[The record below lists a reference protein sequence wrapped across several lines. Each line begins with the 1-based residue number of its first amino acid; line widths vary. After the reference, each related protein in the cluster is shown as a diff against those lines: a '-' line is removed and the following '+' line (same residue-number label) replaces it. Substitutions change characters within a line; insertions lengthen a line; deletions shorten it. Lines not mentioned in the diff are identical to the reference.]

1 MRVFLK
7 NVSAVWV
14 MNLVNGVLGIVFVP
28 IAVHRLGASG
38 YGLFSI
44 YTVLA
49 SYVAL
54 TDLGIGTNLQRILAG
69 RGKGD
74 GGGDDAWR
82 REQVQTAWGFYLLL
96 CAALLLLLI
105 ALVRVVPDYLFP
117 VSADSRRAV
126 QWITVLA
133 VLDFVLGVPALL
145 MQNTAA
151 AAERFD
157 RYSRFGLTSGLVR
170 YTLMFAG
177 VLLTRRPE
185 VLVAVI
191 TARRLI
197 DVPLALAIT
206 GGLPPGAWRPRFAKA
221 PFLEFLRGT
230 SLLSLAQLLQVSI
243 IALPAMLVNWFFGI
257 RPLGVYRA
265 TFDLASRVWFFSNTI
280 GLVLFP
286 KFVRMLAAERER
298 LQGMLP
304 RLLSFSWMAYA
315 ALGLLGALA
324 GPTVLRLFG
333 LRGPEFAALFV
344 VLIAALSWNA
354 HATTAYAFT
363 LAAGRS
369 ARAVVLGALGL
380 TLLVATFFVTR
391 SAGAGL
397 LAIAWSWA
405 VSQLIYAFVA
415 DISALRILGV
425 PVRPV
430 EDLVMRVAAA
440 AAVSLVVLR
449 PYV

>member
-28 IAVHRLGASG
+28 VAVHRLGATG

-69 RGKGD
+69 RGKGE

-82 REQVQTAWGFYLLL
+82 REQLQTAWGFYLAL
-96 CAALLLLLI
+96 CAALLLLLV
-105 ALVRVVPDYLFP
+105 ALVFVVPDYLFP
-117 VSADSRRAV
+117 VGAESRTAV
-126 QWITVLA
+126 QWITVFA

-157 RYSRFGLTSGLVR
+157 RYSRFGLVSGVIR
-170 YTLMFAG
+170 YTLMFGG

-191 TARRLI
+191 TARRLV
-197 DVPLALAIT
+197 DVPLALWIT
-206 GGLPPGAWRPRFAKA
+206 GGLPAGAWLPRFAKE
-221 PFLEFLRGT
+221 PFLQFLKGT

-265 TFDLASRVWFFSNTI
+265 TFDLASRIWFFSNTI

-286 KFVRMLAAERER
+286 KFVRMLAGERER
-298 LQGMLP
+298 LQQMLP
-304 RLLSFSWMAYA
+304 RLLSLSWVAYA
-315 ALGLLGALA
+315 ALGIAGALA
-324 GPTVLRLFG
+324 GPTVMRLFG

-369 ARAVVLGALGL
+369 ARAVALGVLAL
-380 TLLVATFFVTR
+380 TLLLVTFFVTR
-391 SAGAGL
+391 GAGAGL
-397 LAIAWSWA
+397 LAIAWAWA
-405 VSQLIYAFVA
+405 VSQLVYAFVS
-415 DISALRILGV
+415 DVSALRVLGV
-425 PVRPV
+425 PVRPLQ
-430 EDLVMRVAAA
+430 DLALRVGVA
-440 AAVSLVVLR
+440 AAVSFVVLR
-449 PYV
+449 AYA